1 MGLFGKSEEE
11 STTDAA
17 ELETEEVPGEAEETD
32 LAEES
37 EAEES
42 EAEESE
48 AEETDLAEESE
59 AEETDL
65 AEESEAEETDL
76 AEESEATERSTGTV
90 AWFNVA
96 KGYGFVE
103 VDDHEEDAFIHY
115 SEIDVDQKGF
125 KKIGKGDRVEF
136 DLNFPSDKGPE
147 AVKLK
152 VLESSSG
159 SGNELGSFL

>member
-42 EAEESE
+42 E
-48 AEETDLAEESE
+48 
-59 AEETDL
+59 

>member
-42 EAEESE
+42 E
-48 AEETDLAEESE
+48 AEESE